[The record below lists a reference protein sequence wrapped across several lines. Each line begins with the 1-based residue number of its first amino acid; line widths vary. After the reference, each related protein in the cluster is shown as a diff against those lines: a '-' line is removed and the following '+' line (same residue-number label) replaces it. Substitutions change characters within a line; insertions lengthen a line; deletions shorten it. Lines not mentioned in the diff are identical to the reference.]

1 MAGVGL
7 LFASDNQPGC
17 QSTVEGY
24 GIAAATTA
32 VGWSGWA
39 DVAVVLPAVSTADR
53 RGESLELVYD
63 DSLLAAINQGVSLQ
77 SRDLVWLLRR
87 LSDGVVVDGI
97 SALRYQC

>member
-1 MAGVGL
+1 M
-7 LFASDNQPGC
+7 
-17 QSTVEGY
+17 
-24 GIAAATTA
+24 AAATTA

-77 SRDLVWLLRR
+77 SRDLVWLRRR